1 MFDYNFVNNSNDN
14 SKSNY
19 VDYDP
24 KGFNDISTELVL
36 DKFESTN
43 EKGKHDGDFLVNL
56 AIKLYEE
63 KI

>member
-1 MFDYNFVNNSNDN
+1 M
-14 SKSNY
+14 
-19 VDYDP
+19 
-24 KGFNDISTELVL
+24 L

-63 KI
+63 RSNYYWPNLR